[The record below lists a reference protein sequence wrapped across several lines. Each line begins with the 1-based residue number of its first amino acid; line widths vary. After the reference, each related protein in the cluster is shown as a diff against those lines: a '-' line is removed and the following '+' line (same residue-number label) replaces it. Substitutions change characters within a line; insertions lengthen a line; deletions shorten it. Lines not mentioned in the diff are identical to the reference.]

1 MDSSPNLQLRTM
13 QFTDLTAILEIEK
26 VTQISPWNEQIF
38 ADCLKVG
45 YRAWVLALDE
55 QVIGYGLLSVGAAEA
70 HVLNLCIHPYY
81 QGIGYGTCLLQH
93 LLDIAY
99 QEAVK
104 TVFLEVRMS
113 NQIALQ
119 LYLKMGFNQ
128 IGIRKNYYLDG
139 QHGKE
144 HGLILAKE
152 LL

>member
-1 MDSSPNLQLRTM
+1 MDTFPNLQLRAM
-13 QFTDLTAILEIEK
+13 QLTDLAAILEIEK
-26 VTQISPWNEQIF
+26 VTQLSPWNKKTFE
-38 ADCLKVG
+38 DCLKVG
-45 YRAWVLALDE
+45 YRAWVLLLDE
-55 QVIGYGLLSVGAAEA
+55 QLIGYGLLSVGAAEA

-81 QGIGYGTCLLQH
+81 QGIGYGSCLLQH

-113 NQIALQ
+113 NQTALH

-128 IGIRKNYYLDG
+128 IGIRKDYYLDG